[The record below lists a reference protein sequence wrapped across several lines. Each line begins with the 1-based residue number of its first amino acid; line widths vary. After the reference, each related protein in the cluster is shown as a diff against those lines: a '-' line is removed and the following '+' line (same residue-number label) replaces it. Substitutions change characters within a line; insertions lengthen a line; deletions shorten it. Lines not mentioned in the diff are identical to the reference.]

1 MKKLFIILLLFCN
14 AFLYA
19 QQLQVSADKNP
30 ALIGEQILVQYSID
44 VKAENFKSPKFNGL
58 HVLSG
63 PNPSTQNS
71 YSFVNGKSQS
81 SSSTT
86 YSFYLKAVKEG
97 TYNISPASITVNG
110 KTIFLL
116 RCL

>member
-1 MKKLFIILLLFCN
+1 M
-14 AFLYA
+14 
-19 QQLQVSADKNP
+19 
-30 ALIGEQILVQYSID
+30 
-44 VKAENFKSPKFNGL
+44 
-58 HVLSG
+58 LSG
-63 PNPSTQNS
+63 PNPSTQSS

-110 KTIFLL
+110 KTITSKSYQLKIVNRNEKNNAQQKTISDNLFILYL
-116 RCL
+116 